1 MTTAQLKAS
10 RLERLRDAR
19 LYFVCDARPGD
30 GDPAP
35 VLHAALRGGADLIQL
50 REKAPRC
57 AEELVALAEPFR
69 RAADEHGVLFFVC
82 LLYTSP
88 SPRDRT
94 RSRMPS
100 SA

>member
-1 MTTAQLKAS
+1 MRNWDDPLNFKEEGIVIDYKTAGVDI
-10 RLERLRDAR
+10 DAGNE
-19 LYFVCDARPGD
+19 FVEK
-30 GDPAP
+30 
-35 VLHAALRGGADLIQL
+35 L
-50 REKAPRC
+50 REKAPGIGGFGGMIKIPSGYD
-57 AEELVALAEPFR
+57 EPI
-69 RAADEHGVLFFVC
+69 LVC